1 MKFRKFDGTPIED
14 IATYLHDYFAKS
26 EGGDYEIYVGC
37 DSLPPKKKV
46 TTFVTV
52 VCIRNVGHGAHILYR
67 KDRVAN
73 TKIKTKKG
81 VETGDI
87 IDRLWHE
94 VELSV
99 GVATYLREKGVLE
112 FKDKYN
118 KVTFLHIDIHLDIN
132 PDEMHKS
139 HLVYNSAVGFVK
151 GMGFEFVTKPD
162 AWAATYA
169 ADMVCR
175 RDFTKFFGKY
185 QSEVDLEI
193 NQN

>member
-14 IATYLHDYFAKS
+14 IAAYLHGYFAKS

-73 TKIKTKKG
+73 TKLKTKKG

-99 GVATYLREKGVLE
+99 GVATYLRDKGVLE
-112 FKDKYN
+112 YKNKYN
-118 KVTFLHIDIHLDIN
+118 KVKFLHLDIHLDIN

-139 HLVYNSAVGFVK
+139 NLVYNSAVGFVK

-175 RDFTKFFGKY
+175 GRFDK
-185 QSEVDLEI
+185 VLVNLELTDADK
-193 NQN
+193 N

>member
-1 MKFRKFDGTPIED
+1 MRFRKFSGEFVED
-14 IATYLHDYFAKS
+14 IASYMKEYFAKS
-26 EGGDYEIYVGC
+26 DGGDYEIYVGC
-37 DSLPPKKKV
+37 DSLPPKKRL

-52 VCIRNVGHGAHILYR
+52 VCIRNLGHGAHILYK
-67 KDRVAN
+67 KDHVAN
-73 TKIKTKKG
+73 NKIKVRKNKG

-99 GVATYLREKGVLE
+99 GVAEYLRKTGILE
-112 FKDKYN
+112 YKDKYN
-118 KVTFLHIDIHLDIN
+118 RVKSLHIDIHLDIN

-139 HLVYNSAVGFVK
+139 NLVYNSAVGFVK

-175 RDFTKFFGKY
+175 GRFNPKI
-185 QSEVDLEI
+185 SEILS
-193 NQN
+193 NN